1 VVYTL
6 KLDLDTADISPPRTF
21 ESYIQRGII
30 MAALLEPIYIYIYVK
45 FYGGVTLITLWHPA
59 LKHYEH
65 ASGSQLFETRAP
77 LRNFDFRTWTTTDTL
92 TWKVAE
98 CGCLCAYIL
107 KK

>member
-1 VVYTL
+1 MVYTL

-30 MAALLEPIYIYIYVK
+30 MAALLEPIYIYIREILWRSDAY
-45 FYGGVTLITLWHPA
+45 YTLTPA

-77 LRNFDFRTWTTTDTL
+77 LRNFVFRTWTTTDTL